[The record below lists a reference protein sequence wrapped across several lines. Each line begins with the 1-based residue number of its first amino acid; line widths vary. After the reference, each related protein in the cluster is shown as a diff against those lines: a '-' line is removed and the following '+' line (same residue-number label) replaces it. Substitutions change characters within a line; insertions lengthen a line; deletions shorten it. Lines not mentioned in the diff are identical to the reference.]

1 MSLHRQRSRAR
12 MGVSRAS
19 TIPTVNTPHQDVNTT
34 TGTPIYS
41 PSIEESLQDWL
52 TRSISEASHSPTI
65 LDSTCCCGQ
74 LDCDSFEKLTASV
87 RKLEE
92 DARLAAGK
100 GLLVHPLFLPLSQPK
115 ARLYH
120 HHAKMHDPFY
130 ISFICIHSS
139 LFLSYG
145 LGGMD

>member
-65 LDSTCCCGQ
+65 LDSTCCCCGQ

-87 RKLEE
+87 RKLEG

-100 GLLVHPLFLPLSQPK
+100 GLLVHPSFCLITAKSAPLS
-115 ARLYH
+115 
-120 HHAKMHDPFY
+120 
-130 ISFICIHSS
+130 
-139 LFLSYG
+139 
-145 LGGMD
+145 

>member
-12 MGVSRAS
+12 MGVNRAS

-34 TGTPIYS
+34 TGSPIYS

-52 TRSISEASHSPTI
+52 SRSISEASHSPTI
-65 LDSTCCCGQ
+65 LDSPCCCCGH

-87 RKLEE
+87 RKLEG

-100 GLLVHPLFLPLSQPK
+100 GLFPTLLHP
-115 ARLYH
+115 
-120 HHAKMHDPFY
+120 
-130 ISFICIHSS
+130 S
-139 LFLSYG
+139 LFS
-145 LGGMD
+145 